1 MIVLNTFDRI
11 KSIFPAAVHRSEDA
25 SGDHDWFETQ
35 NGTVFGLPTFELT
48 EREQQLLRM
57 WATPILQSDPH
68 QRKWQER
75 LQDDT
80 FRFEQPFRLITLSLQ
95 ETEEESLDSFISIVH
110 DFMPHAEMIMMTQKH
125 LELIEQDTFA
135 DLQEFEDVLRAIA
148 SDCFIEAYAV
158 YSERPQGNLAHVY
171 RQHQLLIPY
180 ARLSTKTYPASQL
193 LYHYLLQEQDS
204 KERIRRI
211 APLLEPIDLSTIE
224 LLESLFSH
232 SLNVS
237 HTAKALFMHRN
248 TLNYRLDRLFE
259 TTGYDARKFY
269 DASLLQL
276 MVTLHKS
283 D

>member
-1 MIVLNTFDRI
+1 MNTFDRI
-11 KSIFPAAVHRSEDA
+11 KSIFPTAVHRSKDA
-25 SGDHDWFETQ
+25 SSDLDWFETQ
-35 NGTVFGLPTFELT
+35 DGTVFGIPTLELS
-48 EREQQLLRM
+48 EREQKLLRM
-57 WATPILQSDPH
+57 WATPIVQSDPH

-75 LQDDT
+75 FQDDA
-80 FRFEQPFRLITLSLQ
+80 FRFNHSFRLISLSLQ
-95 ETEEESLDSFISIVH
+95 EVEEETFESFISIIR
-110 DFMPHAEMIMMTQKH
+110 DFMPHAEIVLITQKH
-125 LELIEQDTFA
+125 IELIEQGSFI
-135 DLQEFEDVLRAIA
+135 DLHEFEDVLRAIA

-158 YSERPQGNLAHVY
+158 YSERPQGSLSQVY
-171 RQHQLLIPY
+171 RQHQLLMPY

-193 LYHYLLQEQDS
+193 LYHYLLQEQDF
-204 KERIRRI
+204 KERMHRT
-211 APLLEPIDLSTIE
+211 APLMKMLDLSTIE

>member
-11 KSIFPAAVHRSEDA
+11 KSIFPTAVHRSEDA
-25 SGDHDWFETQ
+25 SGDLDWFETQ
-35 NGTVFGLPTFELT
+35 EGIIFGIPTFELT
-48 EREQQLLRM
+48 EREQQLLAM
-57 WATPILQSDPH
+57 WATPILQADPH

-75 LQDDT
+75 LHDDT
-80 FRFEQPFRLITLSLQ
+80 FRLDQPFRLISLSLQ
-95 ETEEESLDSFISIVH
+95 EAEADAFDSFISILH
-110 DFMPHAEMIMMTQKH
+110 DFMPHAEIVLMTQKH
-125 LELIEQDTFA
+125 IELIERDSLV

-158 YSERPQGNLAHVY
+158 YSERPQGVLARVY
-171 RQHQLLIPY
+171 DQHQLLMPY

-193 LYHYLLQEQDS
+193 LYHYLLQEQDL
-204 KERIRRI
+204 KERKHIT
-211 APLLEPIDLSTIE
+211 APLMETLDLSTIE
-224 LLESLFSH
+224 LLEALFNH

-259 TTGYDARKFY
+259 TTGYDARTFY